1 SHLRLRSGAVQRQNA
16 APHVFTGRRGAA
28 LGCWTGHSET
38 LEKRDASLQRHRELL
53 RNGFFASPWCLP
65 YLSAL
70 VPDVRRVETTG
81 DVGGPGTDEVRP
93 RGDHAADVATA
104 PVVSDQVNRPVEPL
118 QLAGQPGDV
127 LVTGGSEA
135 RSEEHTSELQSP
147 DHLVC
152 RLLLEK

>member
-1 SHLRLRSGAVQRQNA
+1 TYIERTAHLHYLTPFPTRRSSD
-16 APHVFTGRRGAA
+16 
-28 LGCWTGHSET
+28 L
-38 LEKRDASLQRHRELL
+38 
-53 RNGFFASPWCLP
+53 
-65 YLSAL
+65 
-70 VPDVRRVETTG
+70 RVETTG